1 MFCKQCKGKVMQ
13 LSDNGLCAYCFDD
26 LERKPV
32 DTAELFLNACR
43 LYKVWC
49 DTGKDAVNCWPDY
62 EAWDVAVIA
71 FAEAIKM
78 SRSHATLYVFDAVRV
93 QS

>member
-1 MFCKQCKGKVMQ
+1 MV
-13 LSDNGLCAYCFDD
+13 
-26 LERKPV
+26 
-32 DTAELFLNACR
+32 TELFLDACR

-49 DTGKDAVNCWPDY
+49 DTGKDAANCWADY

-71 FAEAIKM
+71 FAQSM
-78 SRSHATLYVFDAVRV
+78 NLSRSDATLYVFEAVQV